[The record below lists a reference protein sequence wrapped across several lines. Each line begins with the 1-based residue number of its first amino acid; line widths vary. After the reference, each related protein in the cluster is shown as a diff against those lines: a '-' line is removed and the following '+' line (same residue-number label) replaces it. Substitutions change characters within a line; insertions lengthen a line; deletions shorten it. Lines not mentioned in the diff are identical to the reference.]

1 METQITQESRVIPAL
16 FTANVAILFATFAIE
31 FIFGDGTM
39 TYWFGFLPQRL
50 TDGLVGLS
58 PTGIG
63 YSLISALTYQFLHG
77 GIMHFFSNMAI
88 LILFG
93 SYVEKSMGPGK
104 FLGFYLLCGF
114 LAALFHYLFNFASYG
129 GVIGA
134 SGSVAGVGGAFIV
147 LLFFRKIPVSSF
159 TLMGT
164 VVIGMWLWG
173 QFQGA
178 FQELVGTSTTGVAY
192 LTHLGGFAA
201 GFLLSVIHQ
210 KKSGR
215 AVKG

>member
-1 METQITQESRVIPAL
+1 MDTNITQESRVIPAI
-16 FTANVAILFATFAIE
+16 FTANVVVLIATFALEIL
-31 FIFGDGTM
+31 FGDGTM
-39 TYWFGFLPQRL
+39 TRWFGFLPQRL
-50 TDGLVGLS
+50 TYGL
-58 PTGIG
+58 TGFDPMNIG
-63 YSLISALTYQFLHG
+63 YSLVTALSYQFLHG

-88 LILFG
+88 LMLFG

-134 SGSVAGVGGAFIV
+134 SGSVAGIGGAFIV
-147 LLFFRKIPVSSF
+147 LLFFRRIPVTSF
-159 TLMGT
+159 TLMGA

-178 FQELVGTSTTGVAY
+178 FQELVGTDTSGIAY

-201 GFLLSVIHQ
+201 GFMLSFVNERRKTRI
-210 KKSGR
+210 
-215 AVKG
+215 A